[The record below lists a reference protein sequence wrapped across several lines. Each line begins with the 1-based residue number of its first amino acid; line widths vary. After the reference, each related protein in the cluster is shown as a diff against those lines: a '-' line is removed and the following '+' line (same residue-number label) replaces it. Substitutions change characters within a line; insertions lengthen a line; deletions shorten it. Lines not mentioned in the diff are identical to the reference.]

1 MTTDLRKTE
10 RRKKKPG
17 SFLFEY
23 IGAINRET
31 PPVPSCLFFVFFFV
45 MTGGGLGEIGSAPV
59 VFNTSHIFAIRN
71 LKPTNEKKWE
81 TFLGKSE

>member
-1 MTTDLRKTE
+1 MTTDLRKKQ
-10 RRKKKPG
+10 RKKNKPG

-31 PPVPSCLFFVFFFV
+31 PPVPSCLFFVFNDWR
-45 MTGGGLGEIGSAPV
+45 GLGEIGSAPV
-59 VFNTSHIFAIRN
+59 VFNTSHIFAINN